1 MAYKYKKSDMVYDDY
16 STEATRN
23 DDPKLTGE
31 PDSSLF
37 NRKELYEVLYLINS
51 LGLNKEGCQEAEK
64 LIHDELP
71 GDIRSQEKVKN
82 WIESEM
88 S

>member
-1 MAYKYKKSDMVYDDY
+1 MANKYTKPDMIYTDYDN
-16 STEATRN
+16 TTTPG
-23 DDPKLTGE
+23 DDPKLRGT

-51 LGLNKEGCQEAEK
+51 LNLSTLEECQKAEM

-71 GDIRSQEKVKN
+71 GDTRSQEDVKEWLEEN
-82 WIESEM
+82 L
-88 S
+88 